1 MMNKWIVSGGLFLVV
16 LVVGAILAADQSVAQ
31 LDPDS
36 CDPFV
41 VANDTFNDCLGNGGT
56 CTSCFTVCVNQCEA
70 KQTACG
76 WSNETTLNGCI
87 QGCFGLAME
96 CILGTD

>member
-1 MMNKWIVSGGLFLVV
+1 MNKWIMSTGLLFAV
-16 LVVGAILAADQSVAQ
+16 LVVGVILLADQSVAQ

-41 VANDTFNDCLGNGGT
+41 VANDTFNDCVDNGGT
-56 CTSCFTVCVNQCEA
+56 CSGCFTECVNKCEA

-76 WSNETTLNGCI
+76 WSNSTTLNGCI
-87 QGCFGLAME
+87 QGCFALAME
-96 CILGTD
+96 CILEA